1 MEVLSMRHHD
11 KAKAPNQSGEERKRT
26 CPRCKEVTWHTFK
39 MTEWG
44 ILRSKWVCNQ
54 CGKATSI

>member
-1 MEVLSMRHHD
+1 MRHHD